1 MKHYYKYTFTVFL
14 TIIIC
19 SAKTDE
25 EQFDEYLG
33 GRFGYSVV
41 NIKLYND
48 STYYYSEWNHTGR
61 SIKDNGKWKKI
72 NDHYYLSSTS
82 KTRWTGR
89 NGKSNKIYRFE
100 SQEFNITNDTLRL
113 IPKVAKDQAFFDS
126 YYTFKKVIN
135 SKQ

>member
-19 SAKTDE
+19 SSKTDE

-61 SIKDNGKWKKI
+61 SIQAKELTKSKKAK
-72 NDHYYLSSTS
+72 YTS
-82 KTRWTGR
+82 NQVRDRTRQKSR
-89 NGKSNKIYRFE
+89 N
-100 SQEFNITNDTLRL
+100 
-113 IPKVAKDQAFFDS
+113 
-126 YYTFKKVIN
+126 
-135 SKQ
+135 